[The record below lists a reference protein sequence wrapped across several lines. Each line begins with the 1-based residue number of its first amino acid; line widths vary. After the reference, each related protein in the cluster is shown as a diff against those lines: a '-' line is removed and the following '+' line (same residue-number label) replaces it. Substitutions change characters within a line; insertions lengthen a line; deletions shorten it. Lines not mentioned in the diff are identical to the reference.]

1 MNYGKPASGE
11 KEPKDVKASDRSGEK
26 MGSEKGPNS
35 TKGTPSMTGAKAP
48 AGATSSDTTG
58 ERKAAKLVGGV
69 AIGKADG
76 IGSRDAS
83 HMGKVDG
90 MLGEMKG
97 GSSESVCYDH
107 KRIAHEQDM

>member
-1 MNYGKPASGE
+1 
-11 KEPKDVKASDRSGEK
+11 
-26 MGSEKGPNS
+26 
-35 TKGTPSMTGAKAP
+35 MTGAKAP

-58 ERKAAKLVGGV
+58 ERKAKLVGGV
-69 AIGKADG
+69 AMGKADG
-76 IGSRDAS
+76 MGSRDAS

-107 KRIAHEQDM
+107 KRTAHEQDM

>member
-1 MNYGKPASGE
+1 
-11 KEPKDVKASDRSGEK
+11 

-58 ERKAAKLVGGV
+58 ERKTKLVGGV

-76 IGSRDAS
+76 IGRRNACLLYTSPSPRD
-83 HMGKVDG
+83 
-90 MLGEMKG
+90 
-97 GSSESVCYDH
+97 
-107 KRIAHEQDM
+107 

>member
-11 KEPKDVKASDRSGEK
+11 KEPKGVKASDRSGEK

-58 ERKAAKLVGGV
+58 ERKTKLVAVLQWVKLMALV
-69 AIGKADG
+69 AVTHHTWVK
-76 IGSRDAS
+76 
-83 HMGKVDG
+83 
-90 MLGEMKG
+90 
-97 GSSESVCYDH
+97 
-107 KRIAHEQDM
+107 